1 MNTCKIPK
9 NSSDKI
15 QLLNIAELR
24 NGGFN
29 MCKKNISVSID
40 EYLLETVNSYA
51 KSRYISR
58 SSAIESMLRNVRVI
72 VIEEGAEIIELLHS
86 LDTLLK
92 NGRLSNDDKKCI
104 REVCEGIW
112 LLLNLITGKIQ
123 QQEEM

>member
-1 MNTCKIPK
+1 M
-9 NSSDKI
+9 
-15 QLLNIAELR
+15 ELR

-40 EYLLETVNSYA
+40 ENLLETVNLYA

-72 VIEEGAEIIELLHS
+72 VIEEGAEIIKLLYS

-92 NGRLSNDDKKCI
+92 NSRLSNDNKKCI
-104 REVCEGIW
+104 REVCDKIW
-112 LLLNLITGKIQ
+112 QLLNLITEKIRQ
-123 QQEEM
+123 PEEV